1 MTDPANKISEFESL
15 LTTVAHKYLPA
26 AYRLANDSLDKALVY
41 LRMCYHLTKCDN
53 NTRVLRVMV
62 RLIGRGARK
71 L

>member
-1 MTDPANKISEFESL
+1 MTNPANKIAEFESL
-15 LTTVAHKYLPA
+15 LTTVAEGYLPV

-41 LRMCYHLTKCDN
+41 LRMCYRLTECDN
-53 NTRVLRVMV
+53 NTRVLRMMV